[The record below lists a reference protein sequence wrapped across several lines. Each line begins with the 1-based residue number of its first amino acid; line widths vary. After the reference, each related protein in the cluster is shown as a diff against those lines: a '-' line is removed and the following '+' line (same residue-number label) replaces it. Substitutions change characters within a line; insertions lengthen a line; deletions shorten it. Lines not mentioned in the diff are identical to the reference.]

1 MKKKVCGKAVLWMV
15 LGVLVLA
22 GLSFWH
28 VRSNETTKTENSH
41 SKSIMRVA
49 SGNKVSCLNI
59 WGADGSASSAPM
71 TIYYAQSDGG
81 IQAPQII
88 YLRDENVNTVFCIQY
103 GSALSSGN
111 LIEVCSKEAYQR
123 LNEQQKKKIAQVL
136 GTAAVKY
143 APRDG
148 EGGYNVRNTGA
159 CTMDNFRLY
168 NSTQLMIWY
177 CIDQYSGRPGS
188 GATGGIT
195 WEGVV
200 RTCQA
205 GWGNQQECER
215 IRSVLEHAEDI
226 LGFGAGIAEQAPE
239 VELVYNGETDA
250 YETIV
255 TDTEGHLDQYQLT
268 DAVGLECIRCN
279 EQGIPAE
286 DGQSVLIRSQEPFTA
301 GSVRTLTWQKTVPGG
316 SLWYL
321 SNKSQPQDL
330 VYYAGGN
337 PSELVSYLKVYTQ
350 PAPEVLVEKLD
361 AENETRL
368 SGVQL
373 QLYEE
378 ETLLGEWTTTEDTYK
393 IENLR
398 MGHTY
403 RIHEVSAPE
412 GYEVTEDVM
421 FTVTEQTQVIQVK
434 NARIYGEATL
444 VKQDKETGKSLEGA
458 VFLLYEESTNR
469 CIGTYTTDIH
479 GEILVKKL
487 PYGTYYMI
495 EQKAPE
501 NYQSDER
508 NYVFEIRKQGEHVRI
523 SVPNARI
530 PETTTEVTTE
540 ATTEEHS
547 EETTENTESTT
558 AQMTEATE
566 HPTLVAGAKMEKQ
579 TSPVTG
585 DQALPMLVFGMLVL
599 CGSVYSVM
607 AGRK

>member
-1 MKKKVCGKAVLWMV
+1 MKKKVCVKAVLWMV

-22 GLSFWH
+22 GLGLWH
-28 VRSNETTKTENSH
+28 VRSNENVKTESLR

-71 TIYYAQSDGG
+71 TVYYAQSDGG

-111 LIEVCSKEAYQR
+111 LIEVCSEEAYQR
-123 LNEQQKKKIAQVL
+123 LNGQQKKKIAQVL
-136 GTAAVKY
+136 GAAAVKY

-168 NSTQLMIWY
+168 NATQLMIWY
-177 CIDQYSGRPGS
+177 CIDQYSGQPGS

-215 IRSVLEHAEDI
+215 IRSILEHAEDTI
-226 LGFGAGIAEQAPE
+226 GFGSGIAEQAPE
-239 VELVYNGETDA
+239 VELVYNRETDA
-250 YETIV
+250 YEAIV
-255 TDTEGHLDQYQLT
+255 TDTEGHLDQYRLVNA
-268 DAVGLECIRCN
+268 DGLECIRCN

-286 DGQSVLIRSQEPFTA
+286 DGQSVLIRSQEPFAA
-301 GSVRTLTWQKTVPGG
+301 GSVRTLAWKKTVPGG

-350 PAPEVLVEKLD
+350 PAPEVLIEKLD
-361 AENETRL
+361 VETENRL

-378 ETLLGEWTTTEDTYK
+378 ETLLGEWTTTEEPYK

-412 GYEVTEDVM
+412 GYEVTEDIV

-434 NARIYGEATL
+434 NARIYGEVTL
-444 VKQDKETGKSLEGA
+444 VKQDKETGKPLEGA
-458 VFLLYEESTNR
+458 VFLLYQDSTNR
-469 CIGTYTTDIH
+469 CIGTYTTDMH
-479 GEILVKKL
+479 GEILVEKL

-501 NYQSDER
+501 NYRSEEQR
-508 NYVFEIRKQGEHVRI
+508 YVFEIRKQGERVRI

-530 PETTTEVTTE
+530 PEVTTE
-540 ATTEEHS
+540 ATTEEPS
-547 EETTENTESTT
+547 EETTEARNTESTT
-558 AQMTEATE
+558 VQATEETE
-566 HPTLVAGAKMEKQ
+566 HPTLVAGVKMEKQ
-579 TSPVTG
+579 PAPVTG
-585 DQALPMLVFGMLVL
+585 DQALPMLVFGLLVL
-599 CGSVYSVM
+599 CGSLYPVV